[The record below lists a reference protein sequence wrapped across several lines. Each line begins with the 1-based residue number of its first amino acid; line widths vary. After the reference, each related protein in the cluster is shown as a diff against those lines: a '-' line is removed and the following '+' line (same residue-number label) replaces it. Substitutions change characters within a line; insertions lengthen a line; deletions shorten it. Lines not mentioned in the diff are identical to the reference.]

1 MFTVAGIATN
11 NKGQTRVRF
20 STLNLTDT
28 IKRQEIAG
36 NTDIK
41 YVELP
46 TSMTKTDAINYLM
59 GQTEFTA
66 VPAYKAALDKAVGKS
81 VNVAKLGVKMPSK
94 PAPVEIDAEIAKLA
108 DETVAA

>member
-1 MFTVAGIATN
+1 MFTVAGIAKN

-20 STLNLTDT
+20 STLSLADT

-46 TSMTKTDAINYLM
+46 TSMSKSDAINYLL
-59 GQTEFTA
+59 GQADFAT
-66 VPAYKAALDKAVGKS
+66 YKTILERAAGKS

-94 PAPVEIDAEIAKLA
+94 PAPVAVDAEIEKLA
-108 DETVAA
+108 SETLAA